1 MLQDEKHPETGHPP
15 DCTCVQC
22 NDERLERR
30 RKENEREERGR
41 RIRSAGGLLLKAAIA
56 LLIISG
62 LFLPLIS
69 SFGGD

>member
-1 MLQDEKHPETGHPP
+1 MPKDEEHPTPGHPP
-15 DCTCVQC
+15 DCICVQC

-30 RKENEREERGR
+30 RKENEREERAR
-41 RIRSAGGLLLKAAIA
+41 RIRSAGALLLKVAIA